1 MEIDHK
7 LDEYI
12 KDSIDHT
19 MGLVVP
25 DHSLQL
31 KLRSLETKNHR
42 LRDQYLSLQSK
53 LTEKES
59 ALQLARAEAN
69 LNAQAIKK
77 FVEEN
82 QKLASECKFLVGQ
95 CNKWEQE
102 CSLYDHD
109 REALM
114 EFGNEA
120 DEKAKEAEIRVNELE
135 EEVKSVTDQL
145 KYYKHQYETLS
156 ADSSVDGP
164 PSEQSLLNALVATLV
179 NKSEVPKTASGFLEA
194 NSGVA
199 MCRELLETWNSL
211 RPETQNVLSLAGSLR
226 TLQKANDHLII
237 NLNRAEEEVNA
248 LAEENNSLVEENR
261 RLLKLCHSERKR
273 AGSGDKHDSSAKT
286 KSNKR
291 KTSPGLSSPVDRKID
306 FNDKDNLR
314 YPLSPLKENS
324 PGSKSHKK

>member
-1 MEIDHK
+1 MEIGQD
-7 LDEYI
+7 LDDFI
-12 KDSIDHT
+12 KGSIDHT
-19 MGLVVP
+19 MGLIVP
-25 DHSLQL
+25 NQALQL
-31 KLRSLETKNHR
+31 KLQSLESKNHR

-53 LTEKES
+53 LTEKET

-69 LNAQAIKK
+69 MNAQAIKK

-120 DEKAKEAEIRVNELE
+120 DERAKEAEIRVSELE

-145 KYYKHQYETLS
+145 KYYKHQYETL
-156 ADSSVDGP
+156 AVDSSVDGP
-164 PSEQSLLNALVATLV
+164 PSEQILLNALVATLV
-179 NKSEVPKTASGFLEA
+179 NKSEVPKIASGYLEA
-194 NSGVA
+194 NSDIQ
-199 MCRELLETWNSL
+199 MCRELLEMWNSL
-211 RPETQNVLSLAGSLR
+211 RPETQNVLSLAGSLKS
-226 TLQKANDHLII
+226 LQKANDHLII
-237 NLNRAEEEVNA
+237 NLNRAEEEVNV
-248 LAEENNSLVEENR
+248 LAEENNSLVEENK
-261 RLLKLCHSERKR
+261 RLLKLCHSDRKR
-273 AGSGDKHDSSAKT
+273 VASGEKHDSSAKT

-291 KTSPGLSSPVDRKID
+291 KTSPTMSSPVDRKID
-306 FNDKDNLR
+306 FNMMDGLR
-314 YPLSPLKENS
+314 HPLSPLKENS